1 MADPCRSNSSE
12 MPSDWSRFMVEPW
25 LMLGPPEKMLT
36 VWERLQQP
44 KIET

>member
-1 MADPCRSNSSE
+1 
-12 MPSDWSRFMVEPW
+12 MVEPW
-25 LMLGPPEKMLT
+25 LMLGPQEKMLT

>member
-1 MADPCRSNSSE
+1 VPTLAEMLYDP
-12 MPSDWSRFMVEPW
+12 SRFIVEHGR
-25 LMLGPPEKMLT
+25 MLGPPKERPT